1 MWLGRLK
8 EGDAVMKFRS
18 ERDSLVDALAT
29 ASRAV
34 STRLAMP
41 VLSGVLVTAEGNQL
55 TITGTDGDLS
65 IKVNLEVIGVE
76 DGTAVIPA
84 RLATDIT
91 KSLEPGAVTFDA
103 QADHVEISAAR
114 SQFSLRSYPAL
125 EFPSVSITT
134 DVAARVPT
142 ATLSE
147 GLKQVVRASSN
158 DDARPLLTGVL
169 LTKESG
175 AARLVATDSYR
186 LALRDLPGASD
197 IVGDEDI
204 LVPARALSELQ
215 RLIGSDD
222 DGTVGVTATA
232 SEITFHVGNVAIST
246 RLIAGTYPDYRQL
259 IPESYPNS
267 LHLGKET
274 LLSALR
280 RVRLLVKDNTTPVR
294 LSMRNGGVDLKVTS
308 QEIGEGSET
317 VDGDFQGEDL
327 TIAFNPSYLIDG
339 IEAVAGD
346 EVIIESSDATRPAT
360 IRSGEADS
368 FRYLLMPVRVS

>member
-1 MWLGRLK
+1 
-8 EGDAVMKFRS
+8 MKFRS
-18 ERDSLVDALAT
+18 ERDSLVEALGT

-34 STRLAMP
+34 SNRLAMP
-41 VLSGVLVTAEGNQL
+41 VLSGVLVVTEGNQL
-55 TITGTDGDLS
+55 TVTGTDGDLS
-65 IKVNLEVIGVE
+65 IKVGLEVIGVE

-91 KSLEPGAVTFDA
+91 RSLEPGAVTVEASND
-103 QADHVEISAAR
+103 QVEISAAR
-114 SQFSLRSYPAL
+114 SQFSLRAYPAL
-125 EFPSVSITT
+125 EFPSVSIGSEVSTQ
-134 DVAARVPT
+134 VP
-142 ATLSE
+142 AGILAE
-147 GLKQVVRASSN
+147 GLRQVVRASSN

-169 LTKESG
+169 LTT
-175 AARLVATDSYR
+175 AAGPVRLVATDSYR
-186 LALRDLPGASD
+186 LALRDLEGASD
-197 IVGDEDI
+197 VFGGEDI

-215 RLIGSDD
+215 RLISPGDE
-222 DGTVGVTATA
+222 GTVGVTTTS
-232 SEITFHVGNVAIST
+232 SEITFHIGAVAIST

-259 IPESYPNS
+259 IPESYPNR

-308 QEIGEGSET
+308 QEVGEGAEA
-317 VDGDFQGEDL
+317 VDGDYQGEDL
-327 TIAFNPSYLIDG
+327 TIAFNPAYLIDG

-368 FRYLLMPVRVS
+368 YRYLLMPVRVS

>member
-1 MWLGRLK
+1 
-8 EGDAVMKFRS
+8 
-18 ERDSLVDALAT
+18 
-29 ASRAV
+29 
-34 STRLAMP
+34 MP